1 MNKKFLS
8 AILFGAL
15 MVSSTGTF
23 VSCKDYDDDIDRID
37 KELSEVKETIASL
50 DSAIKAGKFVQ
61 SCNEVTGGYELVFT
75 DGSKI
80 TIKNGTNGADG
91 TTVIPEFRVEGNY
104 WQVSTDKGATWV
116 DVKDTEGNK
125 VPARGQDGEAAG
137 SNVSWVTVDGVE
149 YIKIGDKVTDL
160 KQNNEFPNIAVDAES
175 KTVIVT
181 IDGQN
186 YTLLQE
192 GSAFKGL
199 QTVVY
204 RKQAVNDANDVCYAY
219 NVYNTDNE
227 LFAAVPAYASFKVY
241 PGDFSLDNAKFSFV
255 DTYKL
260 SRSVEPALV
269 YMDGSATLANGV
281 LKLAMIPNEGISERT
296 VVATSLDVTM
306 YGQYTSASDYF
317 VVSRA
322 SAKTTDIKNAFTS
335 TTVTGNNYP
344 SIINERDY
352 GYSSLDFG
360 KFNYQGTYN
369 VNDSIDAYVDVTTPD
384 IDAGVWLKETGIV
397 YEKAFRLLDQN
408 EEYTFI
414 DGQTIKTRQGIF
426 ELKDNVLSVKSTNQA
441 SAIDEY
447 AAIEVTTT
455 VKAQEEGI
463 KDYEI
468 KNVVF
473 IKAVRPAV
481 NPNFSTVALKPLNA
495 TDNFTFT
502 YNSAKSQ
509 VITLDVRDFENAIEG
524 RDVVS
529 NNNSVYSTFVQL
541 YKPVYDTANKL
552 TGYADMSQTSY
563 NNFWTIRNGLANA
576 NLEENVTNVANYIE
590 QNLNITNEAVLYY
603 KNGGNNADKDSLFLI
618 LTPGANQEQIK
629 KTTLLM
635 GSSWSYDWNSD
646 YDMMMTDGIKTPYGV
661 YNKYVNKLFKVAVND
676 FSVTYTFDCP
686 IKDQYKN
693 RIIMGEWVKSG
704 ANYTDFIM
712 QSQVFDEMYDVV
724 PEDAIVKF
732 DMASK
737 NQNAYVQEMMKS
749 GDIKWATTNQ
759 IVFTPRVDLAKVG
772 KLKVDIYDITAGDT
786 DSKRVLFDTEEWTV
800 QTPILAFSDVVDLK
814 YNNPALATGE
824 QINLFDLINGL
835 KVAADKKKWTDLTL
849 KDAVGNKL
857 VVYDGANDLA
867 KAEPIAATLYQ
878 KDSESTGVKVDISE
892 ADKAEYSYANGIL
905 TWNGEPTGTVYEHDV
920 QFIITYTHDWGVVT
934 KTFKVTVTRK
944 VQ

>member
-15 MVSSTGTF
+15 MVTSTGTF

-80 TIKNGTNGADG
+80 TIKNGTNGTDGAAG

-204 RKQAVNDANDVCYAY
+204 RKQAVDDLKDICYAY

-281 LKLAMIPNEGISERT
+281 LKLAMIPNEGISEGT

-317 VVSRA
+317 TVGRTNV
-322 SAKTTDIKNAFTS
+322 TTDNIKNAFTS

-344 SIINERDY
+344 KIITEGWNAYD
-352 GYSSLDFG
+352 GYDFG

-369 VNDSIDAYVDVTTPD
+369 VNDSIDVYIQSAK
-384 IDAGVWLKETGIV
+384 VWVKETGIV

-408 EEYTFI
+408 EEYTFK
-414 DGQTIKTRQGIF
+414 GQTIKTHQGIF

-552 TGYADMSQTSY
+552 TGYADMSQASY

>member
-15 MVSSTGTF
+15 MVTSTGTF

-80 TIKNGTNGADG
+80 TIKNGTNGTDGAAG

-204 RKQAVNDANDVCYAY
+204 RKQAVDDAYDVCYAY

-281 LKLAMIPNEGISERT
+281 LKLAMIPNEGISEGT

-317 VVSRA
+317 TVGRTNV
-322 SAKTTDIKNAFTS
+322 TTDNIKNAFTS

-344 SIINERDY
+344 KIITEGWNAYD
-352 GYSSLDFG
+352 GYDFG

-369 VNDSIDAYVDVTTPD
+369 VNDSIDVYIQSAK
-384 IDAGVWLKETGIV
+384 VWVKETGIV

-408 EEYTFI
+408 EEYTFK
-414 DGQTIKTRQGIF
+414 GQTIKTHQGIF

-529 NNNSVYSTFVQL
+529 YNNTVYSTFVQL
-541 YKPVYDTANKL
+541 YIPEYDTANKL
-552 TGYADMSQTSY
+552 VGYTNKSSQCFNS
-563 NNFWTIRNGLANA
+563 FWNVRNQDVTEVAKYFEDNA
-576 NLEENVTNVANYIE
+576 IV
-590 QNLNITNEAVLYY
+590 NEAVLYY

-618 LTPGANQEQIK
+618 LTPGAGQKQIK
-629 KTTLLM
+629 KANLLM
-635 GSSWSYDWNSD
+635 GSIYSYNNYDWNSD
-646 YDMMMTDGIKTPYGV
+646 YDMVMTDGINTPYGV
-661 YNKYVNKLFKVAVND
+661 YNKYENKLFKVTIND

-892 ADKAEYSYANGIL
+892 ADKTEYSYANGIL

>member
-15 MVSSTGTF
+15 MVTSTGTF

-80 TIKNGTNGADG
+80 TIKNGTNGTNGAAG

-204 RKQAVNDANDVCYAY
+204 RKQAVDDAYDVCYAY

-281 LKLAMIPNEGISERT
+281 LKLAMIPNEGISEGT

-317 VVSRA
+317 TVGRTNV
-322 SAKTTDIKNAFTS
+322 TTDNIKNAFTS

-344 SIINERDY
+344 KIITEGWNAYD
-352 GYSSLDFG
+352 GYDFG

-369 VNDSIDAYVDVTTPD
+369 VNDSIDVYIQSAK
-384 IDAGVWLKETGIV
+384 VWVKETGIV

-408 EEYTFI
+408 EEYTFK
-414 DGQTIKTRQGIF
+414 GQTIKTHQGIF

-529 NNNSVYSTFVQL
+529 YNNTVYSTFVQL
-541 YKPVYDTANKL
+541 YIPEYDTANKL
-552 TGYADMSQTSY
+552 VGYTNKSSQCFNS
-563 NNFWTIRNGLANA
+563 FWNVRNQDVTEVAKYFEDNA
-576 NLEENVTNVANYIE
+576 IV
-590 QNLNITNEAVLYY
+590 NEAVLYY

-618 LTPGANQEQIK
+618 LTPGAGQKQIK
-629 KTTLLM
+629 KANLLM
-635 GSSWSYDWNSD
+635 G
-646 YDMMMTDGIKTPYGV
+646 
-661 YNKYVNKLFKVAVND
+661 
-676 FSVTYTFDCP
+676 
-686 IKDQYKN
+686 
-693 RIIMGEWVKSG
+693 
-704 ANYTDFIM
+704 
-712 QSQVFDEMYDVV
+712 
-724 PEDAIVKF
+724 
-732 DMASK
+732 
-737 NQNAYVQEMMKS
+737 
-749 GDIKWATTNQ
+749 
-759 IVFTPRVDLAKVG
+759 
-772 KLKVDIYDITAGDT
+772 
-786 DSKRVLFDTEEWTV
+786 
-800 QTPILAFSDVVDLK
+800 
-814 YNNPALATGE
+814 
-824 QINLFDLINGL
+824 
-835 KVAADKKKWTDLTL
+835 
-849 KDAVGNKL
+849 
-857 VVYDGANDLA
+857 
-867 KAEPIAATLYQ
+867 
-878 KDSESTGVKVDISE
+878 
-892 ADKAEYSYANGIL
+892 
-905 TWNGEPTGTVYEHDV
+905 
-920 QFIITYTHDWGVVT
+920 
-934 KTFKVTVTRK
+934 
-944 VQ
+944 

>member
-15 MVSSTGTF
+15 MVTSTGTF

-80 TIKNGTNGADG
+80 TIKNGTNGTNGAAG

-204 RKQAVNDANDVCYAY
+204 RKQAVDDAYDVCYAY

-281 LKLAMIPNEGISERT
+281 LKLAMIPNEGISEGT

-317 VVSRA
+317 TVGRTNV
-322 SAKTTDIKNAFTS
+322 TTDNIKNAFTS

-344 SIINERDY
+344 KIITEGWNAYD
-352 GYSSLDFG
+352 GYDFG

-369 VNDSIDAYVDVTTPD
+369 VNDSIDVYIQSAK
-384 IDAGVWLKETGIV
+384 VWVKETGIV

-408 EEYTFI
+408 EEYTFK
-414 DGQTIKTRQGIF
+414 GQTIKTHQGIF

-529 NNNSVYSTFVQL
+529 YNNTVYSTFVQL
-541 YKPVYDTANKL
+541 YIPEYDTANKL
-552 TGYADMSQTSY
+552 VGYTNKSSQCFNS
-563 NNFWTIRNGLANA
+563 FWNVRNQDVTEVAKYFEDNA
-576 NLEENVTNVANYIE
+576 IV
-590 QNLNITNEAVLYY
+590 NEAVLYY

-618 LTPGANQEQIK
+618 LTPGAGQKQIK
-629 KTTLLM
+629 KANLLM
-635 GSSWSYDWNSD
+635 GSIYSYNNYDWNSD
-646 YDMMMTDGIKTPYGV
+646 YDMVMTDGINTPYGV
-661 YNKYVNKLFKVAVND
+661 YNKYENKLFKVTIND

-824 QINLFDLINGL
+824 QINLFDLINGF
-835 KVAADKKKWTDLTL
+835 KDAADKKEFVAREAFVIPIRIGIYVAFLRFSSPAL
-849 KDAVGNKL
+849 I
-857 VVYDGANDLA
+857 LA
-867 KAEPIAATLYQ
+867 SILSFASSTAETSTIVPATR
-878 KDSESTGVKVDISE
+878 SVSPASSTVHFLSI
-892 ADKAEYSYANGIL
+892 
-905 TWNGEPTGTVYEHDV
+905 
-920 QFIITYTHDWGVVT
+920 
-934 KTFKVTVTRK
+934 
-944 VQ
+944 

>member
-1 MNKKFLS
+1 M
-8 AILFGAL
+8 
-15 MVSSTGTF
+15 
-23 VSCKDYDDDIDRID
+23 
-37 KELSEVKETIASL
+37 
-50 DSAIKAGKFVQ
+50 
-61 SCNEVTGGYELVFT
+61 
-75 DGSKI
+75 
-80 TIKNGTNGADG
+80 
-91 TTVIPEFRVEGNY
+91 
-104 WQVSTDKGATWV
+104 
-116 DVKDTEGNK
+116 
-125 VPARGQDGEAAG
+125 
-137 SNVSWVTVDGVE
+137 
-149 YIKIGDKVTDL
+149 
-160 KQNNEFPNIAVDAES
+160 
-175 KTVIVT
+175 
-181 IDGQN
+181 
-186 YTLLQE
+186 
-192 GSAFKGL
+192 
-199 QTVVY
+199 
-204 RKQAVNDANDVCYAY
+204 
-219 NVYNTDNE
+219 
-227 LFAAVPAYASFKVY
+227 
-241 PGDFSLDNAKFSFV
+241 
-255 DTYKL
+255 
-260 SRSVEPALV
+260 
-269 YMDGSATLANGV
+269 
-281 LKLAMIPNEGISERT
+281 
-296 VVATSLDVTM
+296 
-306 YGQYTSASDYF
+306 
-317 VVSRA
+317 
-322 SAKTTDIKNAFTS
+322 
-335 TTVTGNNYP
+335 
-344 SIINERDY
+344 
-352 GYSSLDFG
+352 
-360 KFNYQGTYN
+360 
-369 VNDSIDAYVDVTTPD
+369 
-384 IDAGVWLKETGIV
+384 
-397 YEKAFRLLDQN
+397 FRLLDQN
-408 EEYTFI
+408 EDYTFN
-414 DGQTIKTRQGIF
+414 GQPIKTRQGIF
-426 ELKDNVLSVKSTNQA
+426 DFKDNVLSVKSTNQA

-455 VKAQEEGI
+455 VKPQEEGV
-463 KDYEI
+463 KEYEV

-529 NNNSVYSTFVQL
+529 YNNTVYSTFVQL
-541 YKPVYDTANKL
+541 YIPEYDTANKL
-552 TGYADMSQTSY
+552 VGYTNKSSQCFNS
-563 NNFWTIRNGLANA
+563 FWNVRNQDVTEVAKYFEDNA
-576 NLEENVTNVANYIE
+576 IV
-590 QNLNITNEAVLYY
+590 NEAVLYY

-618 LTPGANQEQIK
+618 LTPGAGQKQIK
-629 KTTLLM
+629 KANLLM
-635 GSSWSYDWNSD
+635 GSIYSYNNYDWNSD
-646 YDMMMTDGIKTPYGV
+646 YDMVMTDGINTPYGV
-661 YNKYVNKLFKVAVND
+661 YNKYENKLFKVTIND

>member
-1 MNKKFLS
+1 M
-8 AILFGAL
+8 
-15 MVSSTGTF
+15 
-23 VSCKDYDDDIDRID
+23 
-37 KELSEVKETIASL
+37 
-50 DSAIKAGKFVQ
+50 
-61 SCNEVTGGYELVFT
+61 
-75 DGSKI
+75 
-80 TIKNGTNGADG
+80 
-91 TTVIPEFRVEGNY
+91 
-104 WQVSTDKGATWV
+104 
-116 DVKDTEGNK
+116 
-125 VPARGQDGEAAG
+125 
-137 SNVSWVTVDGVE
+137 
-149 YIKIGDKVTDL
+149 
-160 KQNNEFPNIAVDAES
+160 
-175 KTVIVT
+175 
-181 IDGQN
+181 
-186 YTLLQE
+186 
-192 GSAFKGL
+192 
-199 QTVVY
+199 
-204 RKQAVNDANDVCYAY
+204 
-219 NVYNTDNE
+219 
-227 LFAAVPAYASFKVY
+227 
-241 PGDFSLDNAKFSFV
+241 
-255 DTYKL
+255 
-260 SRSVEPALV
+260 
-269 YMDGSATLANGV
+269 
-281 LKLAMIPNEGISERT
+281 
-296 VVATSLDVTM
+296 
-306 YGQYTSASDYF
+306 
-317 VVSRA
+317 
-322 SAKTTDIKNAFTS
+322 
-335 TTVTGNNYP
+335 
-344 SIINERDY
+344 
-352 GYSSLDFG
+352 
-360 KFNYQGTYN
+360 
-369 VNDSIDAYVDVTTPD
+369 
-384 IDAGVWLKETGIV
+384 
-397 YEKAFRLLDQN
+397 
-408 EEYTFI
+408 
-414 DGQTIKTRQGIF
+414 
-426 ELKDNVLSVKSTNQA
+426 
-441 SAIDEY
+441 
-447 AAIEVTTT
+447 
-455 VKAQEEGI
+455 
-463 KDYEI
+463 
-468 KNVVF
+468 
-473 IKAVRPAV
+473 
-481 NPNFSTVALKPLNA
+481 NA

-502 YNSAKSQ
+502 YNSAKTQ

-529 NNNSVYSTFVQL
+529 YNNTVHSTFVQL
-541 YKPVYDTANKL
+541 YIPEYDTANKL
-552 TGYADMSQTSY
+552 VGYTNKSSQCFNS
-563 NNFWTIRNGLANA
+563 FWNVRNQDVTEVAKYFEDNA
-576 NLEENVTNVANYIE
+576 IV
-590 QNLNITNEAVLYY
+590 NEAVLYY

-618 LTPGANQEQIK
+618 LTPGAGQKQIK
-629 KTTLLM
+629 KANLLM
-635 GSSWSYDWNSD
+635 GSIYSYNNYDWNSD
-646 YDMMMTDGIKTPYGV
+646 YDMVMTDGINTPYGV
-661 YNKYVNKLFKVAVND
+661 YNKYENKLFKVTIND